1 MRSTTCTLKISI
13 VHLRLVSSRR
23 RLGASA
29 QPTNLTGTIRLFV
42 DPRLVDE
49 ASGFTP
55 TVGPVTKDAQ
65 NPLLVEDRL
74 YDVRW
79 DNTYM

>member
-1 MRSTTCTLKISI
+1 MAVVAVQAIPMVAVEPEDIL
-13 VHLRLVSSRR
+13 
-23 RLGASA
+23 A
-29 QPTNLTGTIRLFV
+29 
-42 DPRLVDE
+42 
-49 ASGFTP
+49 P
-55 TVGPVTKDAQ
+55 TVGPVVKDPH

>member
-1 MRSTTCTLKISI
+1 MRIVIAFLCCCTAAAAAGG
-13 VHLRLVSSRR
+13 SS
-23 RLGASA
+23 GSSASA
-29 QPTNLTGTIRLFV
+29 QPANLTGTIRLFV